1 LQGRLRYFR
10 QTVRYDTK
18 EVSGTIILD
27 AGNYYVYRVEGNGSA
42 TRYGANVGRDGFRW
56 SG

>member
-1 LQGRLRYFR
+1 MSLAQASKIYGPVPDEKFP
-10 QTVRYDTK
+10 T
-18 EVSGTIILD
+18 GTIILD